1 MNQAVLFK
9 IVLGLAFATSM
20 TSATHAN
27 GLAENDA
34 WRFQS
39 TAEAANRAFIEDMRM
54 KRTSGFYSAPQYNTF
69 IDRQNNFNCS
79 NSASSAGNG
88 GSNAATA
95 NTPNSNGASGSA
107 TGNQNTNSAG
117 GIDSAYNP
125 VLNSGQDNRG
135 PVLSEVVGD
144 SFSDASGNATD
155 QTLNTY
161 QDNLGAQTSNI
172 VGSNACAFP
181 GAVGDFVGQ
190 SYGSGN

>member
-1 MNQAVLFK
+1 MKQSFLTRAVLG
-9 IVLGLAFATSM
+9 IACAVSVAPVTQA
-20 TSATHAN
+20 HAQSD
-27 GLAENDA
+27 NDS

-39 TAEAANRAFIEDMRM
+39 TAEASNRAFIEDMRM

-69 IDRQNNFNCS
+69 IDTQNNFNCS

-88 GSNAATA
+88 GSNSATA
-95 NTPNSNGASGSA
+95 NTPNSNGASASS

-117 GIDSAYNP
+117 GTDSSYNP

-135 PVLSEVVGD
+135 PVVSEVIGD
-144 SFSDASGNATD
+144 SAADASGNATK
-155 QTLNTY
+155 QMLNTY

-181 GAVGDFVGQ
+181 GAVRGIAGQ
-190 SYGSGN
+190 

>member
-1 MNQAVLFK
+1 MTRPVLLH
-9 IVLGLAFATSM
+9 ISIAIAYTL
-20 TSATHAN
+20 SAIPAN
-27 GLAENDA
+27 AQSENDS

-39 TAEAANRAFIEDMRM
+39 TAETANRAFVEDMRM

-69 IDRQNNFNCS
+69 IDTQNNFNCS

-88 GSNAATA
+88 GSNTATA
-95 NTPNSNGASGSA
+95 NTPNANGASGSA

-117 GIDSAYNP
+117 GTDSSYNP

-144 SFSDASGNATD
+144 SFSDASNNATK

-181 GAVGDFVGQ
+181 GAVGEIAGQ
-190 SYGSGN
+190 

>member
-1 MNQAVLFK
+1 MKQSVLTK
-9 IVLGLAFATSM
+9 VVLGMACAVSTMPAT
-20 TSATHAN
+20 TAHAQSD
-27 GLAENDA
+27 NDA

-39 TAEAANRAFIEDMRM
+39 TAEASNRAFIEDMRM

-69 IDRQNNFNCS
+69 IDTQNNFNCS

-88 GSNAATA
+88 GANTATA
-95 NTPNSNGASGSA
+95 NTPNANGASGTA

-117 GIDSAYNP
+117 GTDSSYNP
-125 VLNSGQDNRG
+125 VLNSGQENRG
-135 PVLSEVVGD
+135 PVLSEVIGD
-144 SFSDASGNATD
+144 SAADASGNATK

-181 GAVGDFVGQ
+181 GAVGGIAGQ
-190 SYGSGN
+190 